1 MESLGEKLRKAREN
15 LGLSY
20 EDVYRDTNIS
30 IRYLEALEKEEFSQF
45 PGEPYLLGFLR
56 NYGEYLGLNAQEL
69 LSQYRSMKLQEQP
82 VPIEQ
87 LLKDPEPSPRWPLL
101 GIGFLALLG
110 LVGGVL
116 VWLFLIRG
124 HAETVENASPRKATE
139 YTLTGG
145 ILKKRLYPGDSL
157 LVTIAK
163 DTYKL
168 ELLAID
174 EQVHFSTASGEV
186 VINLGQEIG
195 IDLNNDGNKDLQ
207 MYVEDLVKNKPE
219 RGASLRFEYRALV
232 QENTQ
237 NLGTGPA
244 SSGIP
249 AVAQSAETGTIGSET
264 AGTGGTTGTSAIG
277 PVILSSPNP
286 YPFTLQVTFK
296 GSCLFRW
303 EADKKE
309 RNEQYF
315 QKADILNI
323 QAQNGIRLWVS
334 NATAAKVQVIG
345 GGKTVDVEIGN
356 PGEVVVTDIK
366 WIKDDDGRYRLVP
379 VRLD

>member
-1 MESLGEKLRKAREN
+1 VESLGEKLRKAREN

-87 LLKDPEPSPRWPLL
+87 LLKDPEPSSRLPLF
-101 GIGFLALLG
+101 GIGLLVLALI
-110 LVGGVL
+110 VGGGL
-116 VWLFLIRG
+116 AWFLLTKRPSG
-124 HAETVENASPRKATE
+124 SAENASPRKATE

-168 ELLAID
+168 ELQAID
-174 EQVHFSTASGEV
+174 EQVHLSTASGEV
-186 VINLGQEIG
+186 VVNLGQEVG

-207 MYVEDLVKNKPE
+207 VYVEDLVKNKPE
-219 RGASLRFEYRALV
+219 RGTALRFEYRALT
-232 QENTQ
+232 QEDTQ
-237 NLGTGPA
+237 NPGTNPA
-244 SSGIP
+244 SPGNT
-249 AVAQSAETGTIGSET
+249 AAAQPTGTVVSGPET
-264 AGTGGTTGTSAIG
+264 AGTGGTTASSAIG
-277 PVILSSPNP
+277 PIILSSPNP

-303 EADKKE
+303 EADRKE

-323 QAQNGIRLWVS
+323 QAQNGIRVWIS
-334 NATAAKVQVIG
+334 NATAAKLQVIG

-366 WIKDDDGRYRLVP
+366 WIKDDEGRYRLVP

>member
-30 IRYLEALEKEEFSQF
+30 VRYLQALEKEEFSQF

-87 LLKDPEPSPRWPLL
+87 LLKDPEPSHHWPILGVGLL
-101 GIGFLALLG
+101 ILALV
-110 LVGGVL
+110 VGGGL
-116 VWLFLIRG
+116 TWFFLIKG
-124 HAETVENASPRKATE
+124 PSETTENTSPRKATE

-174 EQVHFSTASGEV
+174 EQVHLSTASGEV
-186 VINLGQEIG
+186 VVNLGQEIG
-195 IDLNNDGNKDLQ
+195 IDLNNDGNRDLQ
-207 MYVEDLVKNKPE
+207 IYVEDLVKNKPE
-219 RGASLRFEYRALV
+219 RGASLRFEYRVLA
-232 QENTQ
+232 QEEPQ
-237 NLGTGPA
+237 NLGTSSAPSGNTAAAPPTGAVVSGP
-244 SSGIP
+244 
-249 AVAQSAETGTIGSET
+249 ETGG
-264 AGTGGTTGTSAIG
+264 AGGTTGSSAIG

-296 GSCLFRW
+296 GACLFRW
-303 EADKKE
+303 EADRKE

-323 QAQNGIRLWVS
+323 QAQNGIRLWIS
-334 NATAAKVQVIG
+334 NATAAKLQVIG

-356 PGEVVVTDIK
+356 PGEVVVSDIK